1 MSLHS
6 HQQQRLEVLGIVY
19 VESSE
24 LIGPLGLIV
33 MADHVLQCST
43 PCTKICITVIYNSC
57 VKSCFPF
64 SFYWALLEGYPTILH
79 ESC

>member
-6 HQQQRLEVLGIVY
+6 HQQQRLEVFGIVY

-33 MADHVLQCST
+33 MADHVLQCSA

-57 VKSCFPF
+57 VKSCFTFFPLPF
-64 SFYWALLEGYPTILH
+64 TGHHTGGLRNH
-79 ESC
+79 